1 MHHRYQVTRGSIR
14 LLAKL
19 LRQCL
24 VLPRLLLW
32 LLLGFLLVPTS
43 SWAGE
48 ADVRLVIDISG
59 SMKRNDP
66 QNLRQPAV
74 NLLMELLPDGSHA
87 GVWTFGKEVN
97 MLVPFGEVDSQW
109 REMATQKAGEINSV
123 GLYTNIGGAL
133 EKATAVTPTSQG
145 KAHIILLTDGMVDI
159 DKDPLVNQK
168 EWRRI
173 VDKILPLVKDQG
185 FSIHTIALSDH
196 ADTELMKKLSRAT
209 DGHSGTAKTAD
220 ELMPEFLKAFD
231 AAAPSQ
237 QLPLLGNRFVVDSS
251 VEEFTALMFRGNPA
265 ESIALIG
272 PDNEPVHH
280 GDLSA
285 DVSWHHTDGYDL
297 VTVTRPLEG
306 EWQVSGKLAAG
317 SRITVVSDLNLRV
330 KPLPINAPV
339 GSVLELQLALQ
350 EDNKIITRKDF
361 LNILSIQA
369 KSTYSGSI
377 DPSWMHN
384 MDTNSP
390 PSNGVFS
397 ASMDGFKKPGEYL
410 IKVELDGKSFQRGFS
425 HQLLISMPF
434 EAELKKGY
442 NDNSQREYRV
452 IIRKNAEHIQPNNT
466 QMALSLLTPD
476 RRKHVYP
483 LEINEK
489 DTWEYA
495 ILPQQEGQY
504 QLQVKVTGVDDRG
517 EVFEYT
523 LNDLDFKNTPGDDFA
538 SMLGEPEVATPKEDV
553 ASSVASSVS
562 ASSAPAEPSPEEEV
576 AVAEES
582 SELLFYIGLGVGN
595 LLLLGIG
602 IFAFRKILGATS
614 ESPENATD
622 EQPEPAVAEE
632 DTSAEE
638 EPEIDPGTME
648 MEEIDDEIPP
658 MEDLE
663 PDMDFEE
670 DDIEEPEV
678 QSEAMPETEDLQVEE
693 PREPEVERIDEDF
706 DFDLSALDSEAGDD
720 DTFAVSPQAEQSEPQ
735 EPEIEDELPSDT
747 VTEPEIE
754 AAEEEP
760 EEEPEEEDMAQAM
773 LKAQGL
779 DLAEDELDDAIS
791 NLIDE
796 LDDDAEEP
804 TKKPDS
810 NMAGEI
816 NLDDFDFDD
825 DDDK

>member
-1 MHHRYQVTRGSIR
+1 MHHRYQVIRGSIR

-32 LLLGFLLVPTS
+32 LLLSFLLVPIW
-43 SWAGE
+43 SWAEE

-74 NLLMELLPDGSHA
+74 NLLMELLPDGSRA

-109 REMATQKAGEINSV
+109 REMATQKAGQINSV

-133 EKATAVTPTSQG
+133 EKATAITPTSQG

-173 VDKILPLVKDQG
+173 VDEILPLVKDQG
-185 FSIHTIALSDH
+185 FSIHTIALSEH

-251 VEEFTALMFRGNPA
+251 VEEFTALMFRDNPA
-265 ESIALIG
+265 ESITLIG
-272 PDNEPVHH
+272 PDNEPVQHS
-280 GDLSA
+280 DLSA

-339 GSVLELQLALQ
+339 GSLLELQLALQ

-361 LNILSIQA
+361 LKILSIQA
-369 KSTYSGSI
+369 KSTYSGSS

-504 QLQVKVTGVDDRG
+504 QLQVRVTGVDDRG

-538 SMLGEPEVATPKEDV
+538 SMLGEPEKATPKEDV

-562 ASSAPAEPSPEEEV
+562 ASSAPAEPSAEDDEP
-576 AVAEES
+576 AAEEIS
-582 SELLFYIGLGVGN
+582 DLLFYVGLGVGN

-614 ESPENATD
+614 ENSEKTTD
-622 EQPEPAVAEE
+622 EQPEPAAVEE
-632 DTSAEE
+632 EASAEE
-638 EPEIDPGTME
+638 EPEVDPGTME

-670 DDIEEPEV
+670 DDIDEPEA
-678 QSEAMPETEDLQVEE
+678 QSEAAPEAPE
-693 PREPEVERIDEDF
+693 PEEPEVERIDEDF
-706 DFDLSALDSEAGDD
+706 DFDLSALDSESEDD
-720 DTFAVSPQAEQSEPQ
+720 DAFAASPQAEQSESQ
-735 EPEIEDELPSDT
+735 EPEVEEEPP
-747 VTEPEIE
+747 VEAVAEPEIE

-760 EEEPEEEDMAQAM
+760 QEEDMAQAM

-804 TKKPDS
+804 PKKQDS